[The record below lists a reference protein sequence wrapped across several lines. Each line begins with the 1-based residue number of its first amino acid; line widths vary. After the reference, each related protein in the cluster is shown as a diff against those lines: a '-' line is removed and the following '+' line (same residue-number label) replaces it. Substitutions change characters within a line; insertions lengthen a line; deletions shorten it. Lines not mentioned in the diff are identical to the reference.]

1 MDRKDSVQEWL
12 NMGGRLLRSLG
23 VRIATGLTCSLPS
36 SRFRAGQFQLHYSFF
51 ISAQLNFLKFKQEV
65 CPKIPKTTLAT
76 VWLRYNITLYVD
88 SLIHEFMISI
98 ITNIDCVAYNLFAD

>member
-12 NMGGRLLRSLG
+12 NMGGRLLRSFG
-23 VRIATGLTCSLPS
+23 VRIATSLTCRLPS
-36 SRFRAGQFQLHYSFF
+36 SGQFQLHYSFF
-51 ISAQLNFLKFKQEV
+51 ISDQLNFLKFKQEV

-76 VWLRYNITLYVD
+76 VWLRYNITLCVD

-98 ITNIDCVAYNLFAD
+98 ITKGRLCGL